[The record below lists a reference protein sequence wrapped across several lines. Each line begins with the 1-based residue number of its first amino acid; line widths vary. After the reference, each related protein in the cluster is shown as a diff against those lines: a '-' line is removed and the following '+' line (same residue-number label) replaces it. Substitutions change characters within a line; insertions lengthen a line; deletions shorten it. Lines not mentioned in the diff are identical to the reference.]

1 MENINK
7 LDYVQLRKLIHP
19 KAPFN
24 EKKQAAKLR
33 EEMTTQIQ
41 RQRYRYGKGL
51 VPGFFKKARLQKKSL
66 HGSITK
72 ER

>member
-41 RQRYRYGKGL
+41 RQRYRYGKEL
-51 VPGFFKKARLQKKSL
+51 VPGFF
-66 HGSITK
+66 
-72 ER
+72 